1 MAKQYRVTTSIRL
14 INRLMT
20 ILIRLGVGPGNM
32 HLLTV
37 TGRKSGKHYTT
48 PVSLVTQ
55 DGQRFL
61 VSPYGEVNWV
71 RNARA
76 AGTVTISR
84 GRKTEILRIEELDAD
99 SSAPILKQYIASEAI
114 TQPYFDASPASPVAD
129 FASEAHRHPVFQL
142 KPA

>member
-20 ILIRLGVGPGNM
+20 TLIRLGVGPGNM

-37 TGRKSGKHYTT
+37 TGRKSGKRYTT

-55 DGQRFL
+55 DGERFL

-76 AGTVTISR
+76 TGTVTVSR
-84 GRKTEILRIEELDAD
+84 GRKTEMLRIEELDAD
-99 SSAPILKQYIASEAI
+99 SSAPVLKQYIASEAI
-114 TQPYFDASPASPVAD
+114 TRPYFNASPDSPVAD
-129 FASEAHRHPVFQL
+129 FASEAHRHPVFRL
-142 KPA
+142 NPA